1 MSKDEKNNILNQHKY
16 LYDGYVTIYNQENNK
31 TPIYVQ
37 DLANDKMGLTV
48 NNKGVVKPYGNMGI
62 NESHKGLDMIGGDS
76 HDQSEMKYRHL
87 KNGTS
92 DLDNEMFGDD
102 NPSPNEDEFD
112 YISLGTVDDDDKYGN
127 RDLPDFPSTEDYD
140 FKEPFDFE
148 EIDNDETEDGDFGFE
163 SSFCKSCEGTG
174 CEECDGSGMK
184 RNQIGLEED
193 DENYNFS
200 DDLDISSVDEEKQY
214 DVLLRITES
223 LDMFKRFKKYN

>member
-1 MSKDEKNNILNQHKY
+1 MNSYFFQMSKDEKNNILDQHKY

-92 DLDNEMFGDD
+92 DLDNEMFYDD
-102 NPSPNEDEFD
+102 NQSPNEDEFD
-112 YISLGTVDDDDKYGN
+112 YISLGTVDDDDKYDN
-127 RDLPDFPSTEDYD
+127 RDLPDFPSTEDYES
-140 FKEPFDFE
+140 KEPFDFE
-148 EIDNDETEDGDFGFE
+148 EVGDEDLPDFPSTEDYESKEPFDF
-163 SSFCKSCEGTG
+163 
-174 CEECDGSGMK
+174 EEV
-184 RNQIGLEED
+184 D
-193 DENYNFS
+193 D
-200 DDLDISSVDEEKQY
+200 DDLPDFIDKLQ
-214 DVLLRITES
+214 ES

>member
-1 MSKDEKNNILNQHKY
+1 MNSYFFQMSKDEKNNILDQHKY

-92 DLDNEMFGDD
+92 DLDNEMFYDD
-102 NPSPNEDEFD
+102 NQSPNEDEFD
-112 YISLGTVDDDDKYGN
+112 YISLGTVDDDDEYDN
-127 RDLPDFPSTEDYD
+127 RDLPDFPSTEDYES
-140 FKEPFDFE
+140 KEPFDFE
-148 EIDNDETEDGDFGFE
+148 EV
-163 SSFCKSCEGTG
+163 
-174 CEECDGSGMK
+174 
-184 RNQIGLEED
+184 D
-193 DENYNFS
+193 D
-200 DDLDISSVDEEKQY
+200 DDLPDFIDKLQ
-214 DVLLRITES
+214 ES

>member
-1 MSKDEKNNILNQHKY
+1 MSKDEKNNILDQHKY

-92 DLDNEMFGDD
+92 DLDNEMFYDD
-102 NPSPNEDEFD
+102 NQSPNEDEFD
-112 YISLGTVDDDDKYGN
+112 YISLGTVDYDDEYDN

-140 FKEPFDFE
+140 SKEPFDFE
-148 EIDNDETEDGDFGFE
+148 EVGDEDLPDFPSTEDYESKEPFDF
-163 SSFCKSCEGTG
+163 
-174 CEECDGSGMK
+174 EEV
-184 RNQIGLEED
+184 D
-193 DENYNFS
+193 D
-200 DDLDISSVDEEKQY
+200 DDLPDFIDKLQ
-214 DVLLRITES
+214 ES

>member
-1 MSKDEKNNILNQHKY
+1 MNSYFFQMSKDEKNNILDQHKY

-92 DLDNEMFGDD
+92 DLDNEMFYDD
-102 NPSPNEDEFD
+102 NQSPNEDEFD
-112 YISLGTVDDDDKYGN
+112 YISLGTVDNDDEYDN

-140 FKEPFDFE
+140 SKEPFDFE
-148 EIDNDETEDGDFGFE
+148 EVGDEDLPDFPSSEDYDSKEPFDF
-163 SSFCKSCEGTG
+163 
-174 CEECDGSGMK
+174 EEV
-184 RNQIGLEED
+184 D
-193 DENYNFS
+193 D
-200 DDLDISSVDEEKQY
+200 DDLPDFIDKLQ
-214 DVLLRITES
+214 ES

>member
-1 MSKDEKNNILNQHKY
+1 MSKDEKNNILDQHKY

-92 DLDNEMFGDD
+92 DLDNEMFYDD
-102 NPSPNEDEFD
+102 NQSPNEDEFD
-112 YISLGTVDDDDKYGN
+112 YISLGTVDNDDEYDN
-127 RDLPDFPSTEDYD
+127 RDLPDFTSTEDYD
-140 FKEPFDFE
+140 SNEPFDFE
-148 EIDNDETEDGDFGFE
+148 EIDNNDFPSTEDYESKEPFDF
-163 SSFCKSCEGTG
+163 
-174 CEECDGSGMK
+174 EEV
-184 RNQIGLEED
+184 D
-193 DENYNFS
+193 D
-200 DDLDISSVDEEKQY
+200 DDLPDFIDKLQ
-214 DVLLRITES
+214 ES
-223 LDMFKRFKKYN
+223 LDMFNRFKKYN

>member
-1 MSKDEKNNILNQHKY
+1 MNSYFFQMSKDEKNNILNQHKY

-87 KNGTS
+87 KNGPS

-102 NPSPNEDEFD
+102 NPSPNEEEFD
-112 YISLGTVDDDDKYGN
+112 YISLGTVDDDDD

-140 FKEPFDFE
+140 SNEPFDFEEVDNDDLPDFPSNEDYEPKEPFDFE
-148 EIDNDETEDGDFGFE
+148 EVDNDDLPDFID
-163 SSFCKSCEGTG
+163 KL
-174 CEECDGSGMK
+174 
-184 RNQIGLEED
+184 Q
-193 DENYNFS
+193 
-200 DDLDISSVDEEKQY
+200 
-214 DVLLRITES
+214 ES

>member
-1 MSKDEKNNILNQHKY
+1 MSKDEKNNILDQHKY

-92 DLDNEMFGDD
+92 DLDNEMFYDD
-102 NPSPNEDEFD
+102 NQSPNEDEFD
-112 YISLGTVDDDDKYGN
+112 YISLGTVDDDDEYDEYDN
-127 RDLPDFPSTEDYD
+127 RDLPDFPSTEDYES
-140 FKEPFDFE
+140 KEPFDFE
-148 EIDNDETEDGDFGFE
+148 EVGDEDLPDFPSTEDYESKEPFDF
-163 SSFCKSCEGTG
+163 
-174 CEECDGSGMK
+174 EEV
-184 RNQIGLEED
+184 D
-193 DENYNFS
+193 D
-200 DDLDISSVDEEKQY
+200 DDLPDFIDKLQ
-214 DVLLRITES
+214 ES

>member
-102 NPSPNEDEFD
+102 NPSPNEEEFD
-112 YISLGTVDDDDKYGN
+112 YISLGTVDDDDD

-140 FKEPFDFE
+140 SNEPFDFEEVDNDDLPDFPSTEDYEPKEPFDFE
-148 EIDNDETEDGDFGFE
+148 EVDNDDLPDFID
-163 SSFCKSCEGTG
+163 KL
-174 CEECDGSGMK
+174 
-184 RNQIGLEED
+184 Q
-193 DENYNFS
+193 
-200 DDLDISSVDEEKQY
+200 
-214 DVLLRITES
+214 ES

>member
-1 MSKDEKNNILNQHKY
+1 MNSYFFQMSKDEKNNILNQHKY

-102 NPSPNEDEFD
+102 NPSPNEEEFD
-112 YISLGTVDDDDKYGN
+112 YISLGTVDDDDD

-140 FKEPFDFE
+140 SNEPFDFEEVDNDDLPDFPSTEDYEPKEPFDFE
-148 EIDNDETEDGDFGFE
+148 EVDNDDLPDFID
-163 SSFCKSCEGTG
+163 KL
-174 CEECDGSGMK
+174 
-184 RNQIGLEED
+184 Q
-193 DENYNFS
+193 
-200 DDLDISSVDEEKQY
+200 
-214 DVLLRITES
+214 ES

>member
-1 MSKDEKNNILNQHKY
+1 MSKDEKNNILDQHKY

-92 DLDNEMFGDD
+92 DLDNEMFYDD
-102 NPSPNEDEFD
+102 NQSPNEDEFD
-112 YISLGTVDDDDKYGN
+112 YISLGTVDDDDKYDN
-127 RDLPDFPSTEDYD
+127 RDLPDFPSTEDYES
-140 FKEPFDFE
+140 KEPFDFE
-148 EIDNDETEDGDFGFE
+148 EVGDEDLPDFPSTEDYESKEPFDF
-163 SSFCKSCEGTG
+163 
-174 CEECDGSGMK
+174 EEV
-184 RNQIGLEED
+184 D
-193 DENYNFS
+193 D
-200 DDLDISSVDEEKQY
+200 DDLPDFIDKLQ
-214 DVLLRITES
+214 ES